1 MVSDEIVHIVIAP
14 PDLLETN
21 LVNKVAA
28 IINKDIYSTRLL
40 LTGKI
45 PRVIAHYQTFQAAD
59 SAAQSLRA
67 LGLVSIVCTDSE
79 LRKLSLT
86 GLRAHSLILGLGEV
100 TFCTKGGEARTV
112 KAKNVFLILKGITQ
126 TRTEKE
132 VTTTKMKLSL
142 TSTLLAG
149 IPIQRKVKEKTIETS
164 VESEYFIRLYNRKSS
179 EPEVEIFQNTFDYSF
194 LGKKMAPSSLIN
206 LSTIATELRITFL
219 QAVFDDKLTEPFGV
233 DIPFVKPEDQ
243 TEINCK
249 LICMYYQVVSC
260 PRPLA

>member
-1 MVSDEIVHIVIAP
+1 MASYEIVHIAIAP

-28 IINKDIYSTRLL
+28 IINKDLYGTRLL

-45 PRVIAHYQTFQAAD
+45 PRVITHYQTFQAAE

-67 LGLVSIVCTDSE
+67 LGLVTIVCKDSE

-86 GLRAHSLILGLGEV
+86 GFRAHSLILGQGEV
-100 TFCTKGGEARTV
+100 TFCTKGGEARTI
-112 KAKNVFLILKGITQ
+112 KAENVFLILKGIAQ

-142 TSTLLAG
+142 TSTLLTG
-149 IPIQRKVKEKTIETS
+149 VPIQRKVKEKTIETS
-164 VESEYFIRLYNRKSS
+164 VQNEYFIRLYDCKSS
-179 EPEVEIFQNTFDYSF
+179 EPNVEIFQYNFDYSF

-206 LSTIATELRITFL
+206 LNTTVTELRNTFP
-219 QAVFDDKLTEPFGV
+219 QAVFDDRLTKAFQV
-233 DIPFVKPEDQ
+233 DVPSGMPGDD
-243 TEINCK
+243 TEVNCSS
-249 LICMYYQVVSC
+249 LQS
-260 PRPLA
+260 